1 MHPQKQLTGLFRGK
15 NTWQK
20 QNKQQVLYL
29 NQSSG
34 FSSQLFPF
42 HNALKRIKKFSD
54 YPQLSLT
61 SPQPPNKGCS
71 YPVLAPQMLRAA
83 MQSTVPGERAAE
95 EPAQPARGGRRWKT
109 PLGTCCL
116 FLSALKVKLNILPAH
131 FMVSFP
137 CNLNRRLSQTRSV
150 AVPQQSS
157 CSVPFTASNISAVMP
172 SKCFFSLYVRS

>member
-109 PLGTCCL
+109 PLGACCL
-116 FLSALKVKLNILPAH
+116 FLSALKVKLNILPVH

-137 CNLNRRLSQTRSV
+137 CNLNLVLDQV
-150 AVPQQSS
+150 SS
-157 CSVPFTASNISAVMP
+157 CSTMKQLQCPIYSLNHFSCHAFKVF
-172 SKCFFSLYVRS
+172 FFSLYVRS

>member
-1 MHPQKQLTGLFRGK
+1 MVEWTALTLIYLKGCRYAPVETTGLFRGK

-109 PLGTCCL
+109 PLGACCL

-137 CNLNRRLSQTRSV
+137 CNLNRRLS
-150 AVPQQSS
+150 
-157 CSVPFTASNISAVMP
+157 
-172 SKCFFSLYVRS
+172 